1 MFGKGND
8 FAAKI
13 TYNARNADQQLAAF
27 RTSAAL
33 RIAVTVDMIA
43 TGTDVKPLEC
53 VFFLRD
59 VRSPQYFEQMKGR
72 GARTIPDADFQAV
85 TPDAKQKMRFVL
97 VDAVG
102 VTEHEFVEPPL
113 NREKSISLA
122 KLLEKAANL
131 TITEDETAT
140 LASRL
145 AALEA
150 QITPDERAE
159 LDAVAG
165 GSLRAVVRHLV
176 DAVDPD
182 VQAKALA
189 DAAEP
194 DEARQQLIID
204 AVRPLAANPDLRA
217 RILELRR
224 AHDRVMDEVSAD
236 TLLDAHGVVDTS
248 KAKSVVESWRGY
260 LDEHRAEIT
269 AIQLLAEARE
279 RRVSFVDIKELAD
292 RIARPPYNWTPDII
306 WNAYVALEVKWEGH
320 AAPHRTLT
328 DLVSLIRYTL
338 GEDDTLV
345 PYADRVA
352 ERYAAWLAQ
361 QEQAGVT
368 FSATERWW
376 LDRMVQVIAS
386 SAGINAADLDQPPF
400 IENGGTDGA
409 LRDLGPRAA
418 TLIDQLNSELTA

>member
-1 MFGKGND
+1 
-8 FAAKI
+8 
-13 TYNARNADQQLAAF
+13 
-27 RTSAAL
+27 
-33 RIAVTVDMIA
+33 
-43 TGTDVKPLEC
+43 
-53 VFFLRD
+53 
-59 VRSPQYFEQMKGR
+59 
-72 GARTIPDADFQAV
+72 
-85 TPDAKQKMRFVL
+85 
-97 VDAVG
+97 

-150 QITPDERAE
+150 QVTPDERAE

-182 VQAKALA
+182 VQAKAVA
-189 DAAEP
+189 DAADP
-194 DEARQQLIID
+194 DEARQQIVIE

-224 AHDRVMDEVSAD
+224 AHDRVLDEVSAD

-260 LDEHRAEIT
+260 LDEHRSEIT
-269 AIQLLAEARE
+269 AIQLLAEARQ
-279 RRVSFVDIKELAD
+279 RQVSFGDIKELAD

-306 WNAYVALEVKWEGH
+306 WNAYVALDVQWKGH

-328 DLVSLIRYTL
+328 DLVSLIRFTL

-352 ERYAAWLAQ
+352 EKYAAWLAQ
-361 QEQAGVT
+361 QEQSGVT
-368 FSATERWW
+368 FSDSERWW
-376 LDRMVQVIAS
+376 LDRMVQVVAS
-386 SAGINAADLDQPPF
+386 SAGITAADLDQPPF
-400 IENGGTDGA
+400 VENGGTDGA
-409 LRDLGPRAA
+409 LRDLGSRAA
-418 TLIDQLNSELTA
+418 TLIDELNAELTA